1 MKPSMHVVIVA
12 DHGHIN
18 GGQAKV
24 AIESALGLA
33 RKGHR
38 VTFFVAVAPIDP
50 RLAEAGIEVIC
61 LDQVDIAGA
70 GGLAGQMNFLVQTMW
85 NRAALE
91 RLSGLLAGCDPAD
104 TVVHVHAWAKALSP
118 SIGRAL
124 LAARLACVYTMHEFF
139 LVCPN
144 GGFYDY
150 KLAEPCKRA
159 PLSGACISVNCDART
174 YPRKLMRV
182 ARQLILDK
190 LSGFKE
196 AVRHIVLISDL
207 QMEVSAPW
215 MPQGVTFHKVA
226 NPIDALDEGPKA
238 APGKDFLYVGRL
250 STEKG
255 VAHFCEG
262 ARRAGVTPVIA
273 GDGPLGD
280 ELRARYPEAKFLGWQ
295 SPQQARALMRSCRA
309 LVFPSVWYEGQPLT
323 VYEALAAGAP
333 VIVSD
338 VCAGREAVEDGVN
351 GLWFKSADP
360 DSLASALR
368 RFESEDEAV
377 RMTANAHAGYWADPL
392 TLDRHVRAIEGV
404 YQAALADRP
413 AASPKAF

>member
-1 MKPSMHVVIVA
+1 MNPSMHAFIVA

-24 AIESALGLA
+24 AIESAIGLA

-38 VTFFVAVAPIDP
+38 VTFFVAVPPIDP

-70 GGLAGQMNFLVQTMW
+70 GGLAGQMGFLVQTMW
-85 NRAALE
+85 NRPALE
-91 RLSGLLAGCDPAD
+91 KLSALLATCDPAD

-124 LAARLACVYTMHEFF
+124 LAARLASVYTMHEFF

-150 KLAEPCKRA
+150 KLAEPCRRV
-159 PLSGACISVNCDART
+159 PLSAACVSVNCDART

-182 ARQLILDK
+182 ARQVILDRV
-190 LSGFKE
+190 SGFKQ
-196 AVRHIVLISDL
+196 AVRHMVMISDL
-207 QMEVSAPW
+207 QMDVSRPY
-215 MPQGVTFHKVA
+215 MPDDVTFHKVA
-226 NPIDALDEGPKA
+226 NPIDATNEGPKA
-238 APGKDFLYVGRL
+238 SPGKDFLYVGRL

-255 VAHFCEG
+255 IAHFCEG
-262 ARRAGVTPVIA
+262 ARRAGVTPLIA

-280 ELRARYPEAKFLGWQ
+280 ELRAKYPEAKFLGWQ
-295 SPQQARALMRSCRA
+295 SPEQVRALMRSSRA

-323 VYEALAAGAP
+323 VYEALATGTP

-338 VCAGREAVEDGVN
+338 VCAGREAIHDGVN
-351 GLWFKSADP
+351 GLWFKSADA
-360 DSLASALR
+360 DSLATALQR
-368 RFESEDEAV
+368 LQSDDEAA
-377 RMTANAHAGYWADPL
+377 RMTAAAHALYWADPL
-392 TLDRHVRAIEGV
+392 TLDRHIASIERV
-404 YQAALADRP
+404 YQAALSDRP
-413 AASPKAF
+413 TA